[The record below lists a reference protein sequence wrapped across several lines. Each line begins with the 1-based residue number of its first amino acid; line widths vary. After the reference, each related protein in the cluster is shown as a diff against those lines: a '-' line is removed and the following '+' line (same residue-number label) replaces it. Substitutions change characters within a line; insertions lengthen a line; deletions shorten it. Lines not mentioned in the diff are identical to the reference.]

1 MVSLAFAPTG
11 AQMMNLY
18 DLNLPKSAVQALQRK
33 GLKTLQDVTT
43 KSSQEIT
50 MLPGL
55 SQKSLRLLTAALA
68 DHQLNFRD

>member
-1 MVSLAFAPTG
+1 MAFAPTG
-11 AQMMNLY
+11 AQIMNLY

-43 KSSQEIT
+43 KSSKEIS

-55 SQKSLRLLTAALA
+55 GQKSLRLLMAALA
-68 DHQLNFRD
+68 DHKLNFRE